1 MKKKYRWNVKKFM
14 SNVAVFIIILFILW
28 AVISWVDISIHNLS
42 EGYTY
47 SDFNLFK
54 LIINLLKR

>member
-14 SNVAVFIIILFILW
+14 SNIAVLITILFILW
-28 AVISWVDISIHNLS
+28 AVISWIDISIHNLS

-47 SDFNLFK
+47 SDLNLYM
-54 LIINLLKR
+54 LTINLLKR

>member
-1 MKKKYRWNVKKFM
+1 MKKRYRWNVKKFM
-14 SNVAVFIIILFILW
+14 SNVAVLITILFILW
-28 AVISWVDISIHNLS
+28 AVISWIDISIHNLS

-47 SDFNLFK
+47 SDFTLFK

>member
-14 SNVAVFIIILFILW
+14 SNVAVFIIMLFILW
-28 AVISWVDISIHNLS
+28 AVISWIDIIIHNLS

-47 SDFNLFK
+47 SNFNFYK
-54 LIINLLKR
+54 LIINLLER

>member
-14 SNVAVFIIILFILW
+14 SNIAVLITILFILW
-28 AVISWVDISIHNLS
+28 AVISWIDISIHNLS
-42 EGYTY
+42 KGYTY